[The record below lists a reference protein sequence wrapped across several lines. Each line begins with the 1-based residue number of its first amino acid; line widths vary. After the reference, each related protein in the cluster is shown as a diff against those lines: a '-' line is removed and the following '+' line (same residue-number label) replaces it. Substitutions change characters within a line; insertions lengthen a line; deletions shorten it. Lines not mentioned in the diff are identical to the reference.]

1 MQMFA
6 KWYSMM
12 YMEIGLLQ
20 KSALRVKGKTA
31 TFVVNPQDT
40 TNANAVLLLNAT
52 SDHASDE
59 AVVLQ
64 GAGEYEIAG
73 VKITGLRNDV
83 NVIYSLNVEG
93 VDVLVGSLKTL
104 NAMQHK
110 TKEHNVL
117 VVLCDEVGDASFLTS
132 LAVNAVIFYGEHA
145 QEVAQGFEKEKLQ
158 QMSKYTTTLGKLASE
173 METILLA

>member
-1 MQMFA
+1 
-6 KWYSMM
+6 MM

-20 KSALRVKGKTA
+20 KSALRIKGKVA
-31 TFVVNPQDT
+31 TFVVNPQDAVA
-40 TNANAVLLLNAT
+40 ANAVLMLDSNSEYT
-52 SDHASDE
+52 SEE

-73 VKITGLRNDV
+73 VKISGLRSDNTV
-83 NVIYSLNVEG
+83 LYSMTLE
-93 VDVLVGSLKTL
+93 DLDLIVGSLKTL
-104 NAMQHK
+104 SLMQHK
-110 TKEHNVL
+110 TKEHNIVM
-117 VVLCDEVGDASFLTS
+117 VLCDEVGDASFLTS

-158 QMSKYTTTLGKLASE
+158 QLNKYTVSLSKLSPE